1 MRRTRRCWFIRT
13 AEKKG
18 KEEGSMSEDRYKVTG
33 GIGDDAL
40 CWKTLSSR
48 TILNHPIMEIVEK
61 EEQTSGGV
69 NGRYVAI
76 KTRNWVIAVPVHD
89 GKFVMVRQWRHGY
102 DGITVEFPGG
112 VAESGE
118 TPEEGAARELYEETG
133 YHAGRITLLGRCNPN
148 PAIYANTITFVLA
161 EDLAPT
167 NELHLD
173 ADEFVQPLELP
184 IEEVLERF
192 GDGEYCNAFVGTG
205 IALYLKHIGAKR

>member
-1 MRRTRRCWFIRT
+1 MRRNRRCRFVRT

-18 KEEGSMSEDRYKVTG
+18 KEEGSMSEDRYKVTCG
-33 GIGDDAL
+33 MGDDAL

-118 TPEEGAARELYEETG
+118 TPEEGAARELYE
-133 YHAGRITLLGRCNPN
+133 
-148 PAIYANTITFVLA
+148 
-161 EDLAPT
+161 
-167 NELHLD
+167 
-173 ADEFVQPLELP
+173 
-184 IEEVLERF
+184 
-192 GDGEYCNAFVGTG
+192 
-205 IALYLKHIGAKR
+205 